1 MKTLFLILDLLMDSE
16 AIRSVLHSCFT
27 AAVVCVGVLFLLGA
41 YQVLR
46 RACLRRDGAAASGA

>member
-1 MKTLFLILDLLMDSE
+1 MKAIFLILDLLTDSE

-27 AAVVCVGVLFLLGA
+27 AAVVCVGVLFLLGI

-46 RACLRRDGAAASGA
+46 TFCLRRDGAAASGA